1 MFQHLIT
8 SDISN
13 STPTATPGMLVLTLV
28 IVTLFIIISYFW
40 LDFFYVL
47 FYKVMGL
54 NEDGLFDTFT
64 IALAFTLIVIFII
77 FIADECVDWDGWD
90 GCDDSTGLNA
100 TSDALDATS
109 ELHKHLDELITLLK
123 SR

>member
-13 STPTATPGMLVLTLV
+13 STPRATPSMLVLTL
-28 IVTLFIIISYFW
+28 IIITLFIIISYFW

-47 FYKVMGL
+47 FYKTMGL
-54 NEDGLFDTFT
+54 KDDSLFDTFT
-64 IALAFTLIVIFII
+64 IALAFTLLVIFII
-77 FIADECVDWDGWD
+77 FVSDECVDWDGWD
-90 GCDDSTGLNA
+90 DTDASSSTE
-100 TSDALDATS
+100 